1 MKHFFIL
8 LLKLIGILLICAVVL
23 DVVYTLV
30 YQQAS
35 GRNKIDYIFSA
46 KPKEFDVVFLGSSR
60 ANNHFIPSVFQKHGL
75 ETFNFGMSGS
85 HLFESALVLKLLIAE
100 KHKIKNII
108 IETDLNLASNEM
120 APGIASKF
128 LPYIHTSEVI
138 NEHFKT
144 QKDYNKWYY
153 IPFYRFI
160 AFEDRVGFREMFFN
174 LLHKKTS
181 DLENN
186 GYFPLHTNKVL
197 LKKDLTDYNVKNN
210 IYYNQIK
217 KICLDNHINLIA
229 VMTPMCSKT
238 KNMEYFDQVQRF
250 YPEIHNYETAVQD
263 DKYFSSCG
271 HLNHQGALQLTEALY
286 NDFFKNKKP

>member
-8 LLKLIGILLICAVVL
+8 LLKLIGVLLICAVVL
-23 DVVYTLV
+23 DVFYTLV

-85 HLFESALVLKLLIAE
+85 HLFESALVLKLLIAK
-100 KHKIKNII
+100 KHKIKYII
-108 IETDLNLASNEM
+108 MDADLNLASNEM
-120 APGIASKF
+120 APGIASRF
-128 LPYIHTSEVI
+128 LPYIHTSEVV
-138 NEHFKT
+138 NGHFKS
-144 QKDYNKWYY
+144 QKDYYKWCY
-153 IPFYRFI
+153 IPFYRYV
-160 AFEDRVGFREMFFN
+160 AFESRIGFRDMFFN
-174 LLHKKTS
+174 LIHKKTS

-186 GYFPLHTNKVL
+186 GYFPLYTNEE
-197 LKKDLTDYNVKNN
+197 LKKNDLSDRKIKDNV
-210 IYYNQIK
+210 YYNQIK

-229 VMTPMCSKT
+229 VTTPMCSNT
-238 KNMEYFDQVQRF
+238 SNMEYFDQVQQF
-250 YPEIHNYETAVQD
+250 YPEIHNYENLIQD

-271 HLNHQGALQLTEALY
+271 HLNHQGALQLSEALY
-286 NDFFKNKKP
+286 NDFFKNRKP